1 MKKGDKINHATT
13 INSDDKYN
21 VINNHRLW
29 FNLGDKRN
37 N

>member
-29 FNLGDKRN
+29 FNLGSKIN